1 MTDGTRCNTQPG
13 AGGGT
18 NQPGA
23 ESSTNQTGGEGGVRG
38 TAHRPNC
45 SVEEE
50 DEEKEAKKQAR
61 KNIITSIKFLM

>member
-18 NQPGA
+18 NQPD
-23 ESSTNQTGGEGGVRG
+23 GEGGVRG

>member
-23 ESSTNQTGGEGGVRG
+23 ESSTNQTDGEGGVRG

-61 KNIITSIKFLM
+61 KNITSIKFLM